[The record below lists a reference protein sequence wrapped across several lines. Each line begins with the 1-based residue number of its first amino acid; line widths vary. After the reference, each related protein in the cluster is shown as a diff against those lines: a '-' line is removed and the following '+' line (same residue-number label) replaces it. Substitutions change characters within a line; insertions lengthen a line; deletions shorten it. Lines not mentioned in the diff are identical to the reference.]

1 MKFEGQCF
9 RGHDPTWS
17 FSPISGGG
25 AAKAGGRFNRKGE
38 PTLYLSLAIVTAINE
53 CMQGLTQR
61 LQPLTICEYEVDCEP
76 IADLRTDVGR
86 DALGVEIND
95 LACPWLTYQ
104 RTGKEAPSWLVTDK
118 LKGEGYA
125 GMLVPSFA
133 FGARADDF
141 NLILWRW
148 GPDLPTKVMVFDPSG
163 RLPKNQLSWT

>member
-1 MKFEGQCF
+1 
-9 RGHDPTWS
+9 
-17 FSPISGGG
+17 
-25 AAKAGGRFNRKGE
+25 
-38 PTLYLSLAIVTAINE
+38 
-53 CMQGLTQR
+53 
-61 LQPLTICEYEVDCEP
+61 
-76 IADLRTDVGR
+76 
-86 DALGVEIND
+86 
-95 LACPWLTYQ
+95 
-104 RTGKEAPSWLVTDK
+104 LVTDK